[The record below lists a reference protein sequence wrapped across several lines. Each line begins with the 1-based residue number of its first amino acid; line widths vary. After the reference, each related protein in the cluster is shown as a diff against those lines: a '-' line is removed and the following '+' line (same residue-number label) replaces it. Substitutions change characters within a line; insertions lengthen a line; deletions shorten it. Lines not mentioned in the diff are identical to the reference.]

1 MKDKSF
7 DMNDDLLVKYLA
19 DEASEAE
26 KSTVLQW
33 ISEHSDNERYF
44 NHFRMIWE
52 ESETVALKGSA
63 DENAAWDRFRNKVI
77 LKQAPPARIRSLS
90 YWVRIAAVL
99 VLIATAGGIAV
110 SVYLNSRIVRM
121 VRLQSHDSTLSD
133 TLPDGSVITLNRN
146 SRLSY
151 PSRFTGK
158 TRNVSM
164 EGEAFFK
171 VAGDKSHPFII
182 KINDVTV
189 TVVGTSFNIKSRH
202 QKTEVIVESGIVRVF
217 KNNDRVELKAGEK
230 ATTGKNGVLSK
241 GINTSTLY
249 HSYSNREFI
258 CHNTPLPELTA
269 AVSDA
274 YNVEIFIANKELEGS
289 KISTTL
295 NNKSLEDILT
305 VLSFT
310 FNAEV
315 EREGRRITLK

>member
-1 MKDKSF
+1 
-7 DMNDDLLVKYLA
+7 MNDDLLVKYLA
-19 DEASEAE
+19 DEASETE
-26 KSTVLQW
+26 KRVVLEW
-33 ISEHSDNERYF
+33 VNAHPDNERYF
-44 NHFRMIWE
+44 RHFRMIWE
-52 ESETVALKGSA
+52 ESETVALKAGT
-63 DENAAWDRFRNKVI
+63 DENAAWDRFRNRVI
-77 LKQAPPARIRSLS
+77 LKQVPSARIRPLN
-90 YWVRIAAVL
+90 YWIRIAAVL
-99 VLIATAGGIAV
+99 VLIVTAGGIAV
-110 SVYLNSRIVRM
+110 SVYLNSRTVRI
-121 VRLQSHDSTLSD
+121 VRLQSQESTLSD

-146 SRLSY
+146 SSLSY

-274 YNVEIFIANKELEGS
+274 YNVEILIENKELEGVQ
-289 KISTTL
+289 INTTFV
-295 NNKSLEDILT
+295 NKSLEDILT
-305 VLSFT
+305 VLSMT
-310 FNAEV
+310 FNAEI